1 MVGVAKVRT
10 GVWVPDSHLHA
21 IALYMHCVNASLF
34 KTVDQDGASVYLVTS
49 DQCLWVV
56 RAKDVNVSC
65 NEDVEQQL
73 LVLGMELDVEDRL
86 ANADPVFACVG

>member
-1 MVGVAKVRT
+1 M
-10 GVWVPDSHLHA
+10 
-21 IALYMHCVNASLF
+21 
-34 KTVDQDGASVYLVTS
+34 VDQDGASDHLVTS

-86 ANADPVFACVG
+86 ANADPVFECVG